1 MKEEINYISLKIVAA
16 EVSIEQ
22 LKSFSPP
29 SAEQVYY
36 KHVTMHELQM
46 LNNIL
51 NKLTELELI

>member
-22 LKSFSPP
+22 LKSLSPP

-36 KHVTMHELQM
+36 KNGKINELNI

-51 NKLTELELI
+51 NKLTEN